1 MNRIVTLLIAA
12 VVVLGVGI
20 GGRLMLDG
28 PTSKTNTVTLGGPFT
43 LVDNTGKTVTDKD
56 FQGKYMM
63 VYFGY
68 TFCPD
73 VCPTSLGTIA
83 AALDIIGPEKAA
95 KVTPV
100 FITID
105 PERDT
110 TEVLADYV
118 PNFHPSIVGL
128 GGTVEQVTAVAGS
141 YRAYFAKVNA
151 EEDPENYSVDH
162 SSVVYLMGPDGQFVV
177 HFSHGTT
184 AEGMSAKLAD
194 IL

>member
-20 GGRLMLDG
+20 GGRLMFDA
-28 PTSKTNTVTLGGPFT
+28 PTSKTSTVTLGGPFT
-43 LVDNTGKTVTDKD
+43 LVDHTGKTVTDKD

-118 PNFHPSIVGL
+118 PNFHPTIVGL

-184 AEGMSAKLAD
+184 AEDMSAKLAD

>member
-184 AEGMSAKLAD
+184 AEDMSAKLAD